1 MITSVIDAKEQREVA
16 VIDIPNAFVQT
27 EMEGDR
33 VIMKMQG
40 KLAELLIEVAPE
52 VYQDYVVIERGQTI
66 LYLELQKA
74 LYGMLQ
80 SALLFYQKLRH
91 DLENVGFVVNPYD
104 PCVANKMVEGSQLTV
119 VWHVDDMKISH
130 QKKKCVDKFIEWA
143 KSMYED
149 KVGKV
154 KASCRKGA

>member
-1 MITSVIDAKEQREVA
+1 MELIRKTSASPTVLLESVMITSVIDAKEQREVA

-27 EMEGDR
+27 EMEGDC

-52 VYQDYVVIERGQTI
+52 VYCDYVVIERGQTI

-80 SALLFYQKLRH
+80 SALLFYQKLCR
-91 DLENVGFVVNPYD
+91 DLENVVI
-104 PCVANKMVEGSQLTV
+104 C
-119 VWHVDDMKISH
+119 
-130 QKKKCVDKFIEWA
+130 C
-143 KSMYED
+143 
-149 KVGKV
+149 
-154 KASCRKGA
+154 